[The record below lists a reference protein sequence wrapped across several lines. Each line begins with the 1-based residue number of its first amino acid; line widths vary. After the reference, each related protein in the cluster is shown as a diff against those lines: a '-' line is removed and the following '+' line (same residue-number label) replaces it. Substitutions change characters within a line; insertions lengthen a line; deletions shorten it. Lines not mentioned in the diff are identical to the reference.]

1 MINENKN
8 FSTLICLPN
17 KNSLK
22 KSDEWIELK
31 LWIINNIIALQN
43 YMVINL
49 EEKNMWG
56 ALAMERVEEV

>member
-8 FSTLICLPN
+8 LSTLICLPN

-49 EEKNMWG
+49 KEKNMWG